1 MDNAYYNWLW
11 LLAGGA
17 IVGLFVRARTVAIV
31 AAVCMAVAVGGLVIS
46 ALSNSNSTMLFGV
59 AAMGIP
65 VLGGLAAL
73 GSLLGNRVRSAFT
86 KGSSKK
92 ARSGATPEA

>member
-17 IVGLFVRARTVAIV
+17 IVGLLVRARTVAIV
-31 AAVCMAVAVGGLVIS
+31 AVVCMAIAVGGLVVS
-46 ALSNSNSTMLFGV
+46 ALSNSNTTMLFGV

-65 VLGGLAAL
+65 VLGGIAAI
-73 GSLLGNRVRSAFT
+73 GSLLGNTVRAAVT
-86 KGSSKK
+86 KLSSKEK
-92 ARSGATPEA
+92 

>member
-11 LLAGGA
+11 LLAGGT
-17 IVGLFVRARTVAIV
+17 IVGLFLRVRTVAIV

-46 ALSNSNSTMLFGV
+46 SAFSSRNTSMLFGV

-65 VLGGLAAL
+65 ILGGLAVI
-73 GSLLGNRVRSAFT
+73 GSLLGNTIRSALT
-86 KGSSKK
+86 KSSSK
-92 ARSGATPEA
+92 RE